1 MNKKYLLETH
11 NLCKTYG
18 EQVILKD
25 VNMHIEKG
33 KVYGLLGRNGAGKT
47 SLMKMILGLT
57 SISSGTI
64 SAFGKPL
71 NNNSMDS
78 FARIGSLIEA
88 PGFYPNMTGYE
99 NLKIF
104 SILKG
109 TTRKNAVKDV
119 LDFVN
124 LPYQDKK
131 IFASYSL
138 GMKQR
143 LGLANALMNEPE
155 FLILDEPTNGLD
167 PIGIAEL
174 RKFIQDLTK
183 KHGKTILISS
193 HQLAEIEQLADTIG
207 VLHDSRLIEEC
218 DMEEV
223 SKQNQKYLAI
233 QVSDVNNAC
242 ILIERQLKIRNYRV
256 VHSNV
261 LHIYDLSQKPNDI
274 NRMLLEND
282 VDVFMLNT
290 FVENLEE
297 HFKSITGGVGI
308 A

>member
-1 MNKKYLLETH
+1 
-11 NLCKTYG
+11 
-18 EQVILKD
+18 
-25 VNMHIEKG
+25 
-33 KVYGLLGRNGAGKT
+33 
-47 SLMKMILGLT
+47 
-57 SISSGTI
+57 
-64 SAFGKPL
+64 
-71 NNNSMDS
+71 
-78 FARIGSLIEA
+78 
-88 PGFYPNMTGYE
+88 
-99 NLKIF
+99 
-104 SILKG
+104 
-109 TTRKNAVKDV
+109 
-119 LDFVN
+119 
-124 LPYQDKK
+124 
-131 IFASYSL
+131 
-138 GMKQR
+138 MKQR

>member
-1 MNKKYLLETH
+1 
-11 NLCKTYG
+11 
-18 EQVILKD
+18 
-25 VNMHIEKG
+25 
-33 KVYGLLGRNGAGKT
+33 
-47 SLMKMILGLT
+47 
-57 SISSGTI
+57 
-64 SAFGKPL
+64 
-71 NNNSMDS
+71 MDS

-256 VHSNV
+256 VHLNV